1 MTLLHIFADYFS
13 YLSIEKGLADN
24 TVQAYSNDLS
34 QFREFLLKEG
44 LALGDVESQHVT
56 KYVKMLESQA
66 IKARSRARKMSAL
79 RSFFDYLVDEGMV
92 ESNPCAYLATPKL
105 ALALPDIL
113 SEQEVLAL
121 LTAPTLDKPSGY
133 RDLAM
138 FEVLYGCGLRV
149 SELVGLN
156 VGDIDDLGF
165 VRCVGK
171 GNKERIIPLGS
182 HALQAT
188 SDYLRYA
195 RGRLVTNHRE
205 LALFVNT
212 RGNRLTRQGFWKIL
226 KGWAGAAGIK
236 KEISPHMLRHSFATH
251 LLRHGADLR
260 SVQEMLGHADLT
272 TTQIYTHLD
281 KSHLRDVYGKTHP
294 RAVKPKEDEI

>member
-1 MTLLHIFADYFS
+1 MAAVHVFDDYYS
-13 YLSIEKGLADN
+13 YLSIEKGLAHN

-34 QFREFLLKEG
+34 QFREFLAKEG
-44 LALGDVESQHVT
+44 LALREVELRHIT
-56 KYVKMLESQA
+56 AYLKKLEGQS
-66 IKARSRARKMSAL
+66 IRARSRARKISAL
-79 RSFFDYLVDEGMV
+79 RNFFDYLVDEEVV
-92 ESNPCAYLATPKL
+92 ENNPCAYLATPKL
-105 ALALPDIL
+105 AKTLPHIL

-121 LTAPTLDKPSGY
+121 LDAPVLDKPSGY
-133 RDLAM
+133 RDRAM
-138 FEVLYGCGLRV
+138 LEVLYGCGLRV
-149 SELVGLN
+149 SELMGLN
-156 VGDIDDLGF
+156 VGDIDELGF
-165 VRCVGK
+165 VRCLGK

-188 SDYLRYA
+188 SDYLTYA
-195 RGRLVTNHRE
+195 RGRLVTNPRE
-205 LALFVNT
+205 HALFVNV

-226 KGWAGAAGIK
+226 KGWAKAAGIE

-281 KSHLRDVYGKTHP
+281 KGHLRDVYGKTHP
-294 RAVKPKEDEI
+294 RAVKVKEDDL

>member
-1 MTLLHIFADYFS
+1 MTPLQVFDDYYS

-34 QFREFLLKEG
+34 QFREFLRKEG
-44 LALGDVESQHVT
+44 LALENVEPQHIT
-56 KYVKMLESQA
+56 KYVKELEGQS
-66 IKARSRARKMSAL
+66 IKARSRARKISAL
-79 RSFFDYLVDEGMV
+79 RSFFDYLVDEEVV
-92 ESNPCAYLATPKL
+92 ENNPCAYLATPKL
-105 ALALPDIL
+105 AMALPDIL

-121 LTAPTLDKPSGY
+121 LAAPTLDKPSGY
-133 RDLAM
+133 RDRAM
-138 FEVLYGCGLRV
+138 LEVLYGCGLRV

-156 VGDIDDLGF
+156 VGDVDDLGF
-165 VRCVGK
+165 VRCLGK

-182 HALQAT
+182 HALKAT

-205 LALFVNT
+205 RALFVNA

-226 KGWAGAAGIK
+226 KGWAKTAGIE
-236 KEISPHMLRHSFATH
+236 KEISPHVLRHSFATH

-281 KSHLRDVYGKTHP
+281 KAHLRDVYGKTHP
-294 RAVKPKEDEI
+294 RAVKLKEDET